1 MLGFFRAVRIVNEEK
16 GTSSASMVLR
26 TRQEVTRLRVGKLAF
41 DRRRRLLRIVRS
53 IRLLARSPDRALSQN
68 AHKKTLSDMN
78 RFEPE
83 EVKMHPLNSCEK
95 FEPRSLLALL
105 APLPSWPD
113 EDPSSEEGEQ
123 LWKATLREKHTSAAL
138 QLVDLSNLLSA
149 AAQDYETQFST
160 PLVYKGVKITA
171 KSMEQCRRIA
181 SVPLRFCPMYGT
193 VLSASLSET
202 LFERINRRVV

>member
-1 MLGFFRAVRIVNEEK
+1 MKSERENLETTYTRVSRRLETCLRRKRDMQSCLTQNEALSDLRARVRFFFGKLFSLSQCLSQTSQIFSLTIFSLKFILQLWAWRGIYAEHMLGFFRAVRIVNEEK

-68 AHKKTLSDMN
+68 AHKKLSDLN

-105 APLPSWPD
+105 
-113 EDPSSEEGEQ
+113 
-123 LWKATLREKHTSAAL
+123 LR
-138 QLVDLSNLLSA
+138 
-149 AAQDYETQFST
+149 Y
-160 PLVYKGVKITA
+160 PIG
-171 KSMEQCRRIA
+171 RRG
-181 SVPLRFCPMYGT
+181 SRK
-193 VLSASLSET
+193 
-202 LFERINRRVV
+202 